1 MSSPTPTRIALHLP
15 IGIQTMS
22 PMFHPLNLPGS
33 IRAEILH
40 RLIEKFHRAGMIL
53 HPIRMSMEGDRH
65 ISIRILRRDTVG
77 TVILNRSGS
86 IRDRMGIVEAI
97 SRDRIENIEKL
108 NRITM
113 RNFQYT
119 LHRIHQKEE

>member
-1 MSSPTPTRIALHLP
+1 MSSPTPPRIALHLP
-15 IGIQTMS
+15 AGIQTMS
-22 PMFHPLNLPGS
+22 PMSHPLNLPGS
-33 IRAEILH
+33 IQAEIPH
-40 RLIEKFHRAGMIL
+40 RLIEKFHKVGMIL
-53 HPIRMSMEGDRH
+53 LPIRMSMEGNLR

-77 TVILNRSGS
+77 IVILNRSGS

-97 SRDRIENIEKL
+97 SKDRIDNIEKP

-113 RNFQYT
+113 RNFQYI